1 MSNTKLTRDDLFSLE
16 KYAEIRD
23 DFRGRIIAHKKD
35 RRLEL
40 GDNIVLLFED
50 RLIMHY
56 QVQEMLKAEKIFEA
70 DGIQEE
76 LDAYNPLIPDGTNWK
91 ATMMI
96 QYPDVSERQR
106 MLSGLVGIENR
117 VWLRIEGHD
126 RIYPI
131 ADEDLDRATGDKTSA
146 VHFLRFELDPM
157 MIGSLREG
165 AALAAGVDHDN
176 YSTLVDPVPD
186 NIRSS
191 LVQDLDPNA
200 GSTQTRQ
207 HSRTRV

>member
-1 MSNTKLTRDDLFSLE
+1 MSNPKLTRDDLYTLE

-23 DFRGRIIAHKKD
+23 DFRSRIIAHKKN

-70 DGIQEE
+70 DGIQDE

-96 QYPDVSERQR
+96 QYPDVAERQR
-106 MLSGLVGIENR
+106 MLAKMVGVEDR
-117 VWLRIEGHD
+117 VWVQVEGHD
-126 RIYPI
+126 KVYPI
-131 ADEDLDRATGDKTSA
+131 ADEDLERATEDKTSA
-146 VHFLRFELDPM
+146 VHFLRFELDPL
-157 MIGSLREG
+157 MIGALHQG
-165 AALAAGVDHDN
+165 ARLAVGVDHEN
-176 YSTLVDPVPD
+176 YTAIVDPVPD
-186 NIRSS
+186 SIRSS
-191 LVQDLDPNA
+191 LAQDLEPNA
-200 GSTQTRQ
+200 GLLQ
-207 HSRTRV
+207 